1 MPKNH
6 RLLKGIVITLGI
18 LIVAMV
24 ILLIVASVMKYN
36 DQKKAEAALV
46 EKYQSSRA
54 PNPDVEM
61 PFNVDLELEDGEKIL
76 STDASDRGIIVRIGN
91 ESGSNRIIIIDYQ
104 GNIIGTINIK

>member
-24 ILLIVASVMKYN
+24 VLLVVASVMKYN

-46 EKYQSSRA
+46 EKYQSSEA
-54 PNPDVEM
+54 VNLNVSA
-61 PFNVDLELEDGEKIL
+61 PFNIDLPLENGQSIL
-76 STDASDRGIIVRIGN
+76 STDASDRGIIVRIGD
-91 ESGSNRIIIIDYQ
+91 ESGTDKVLLIDYQ
-104 GNIIGTINIK
+104 GNTLGTINIK